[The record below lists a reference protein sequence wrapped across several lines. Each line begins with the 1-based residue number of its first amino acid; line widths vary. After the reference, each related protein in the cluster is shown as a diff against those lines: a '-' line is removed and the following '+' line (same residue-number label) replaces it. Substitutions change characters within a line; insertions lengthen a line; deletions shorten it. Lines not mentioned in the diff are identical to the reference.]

1 VVKEAFNTPPL
12 KLHGNEK
19 RCMHSPRGRV
29 TSPGQ
34 VLSGAVGLVEAIGVG
49 VVFNNAILGKEAFN
63 TPPLRQAVLYKCMH
77 SLWGL

>member
-1 VVKEAFNTPPL
+1 
-12 KLHGNEK
+12 
-19 RCMHSPRGRV
+19 M
-29 TSPGQ
+29 
-34 VLSGAVGLVEAIGVG
+34 VEAIGVG